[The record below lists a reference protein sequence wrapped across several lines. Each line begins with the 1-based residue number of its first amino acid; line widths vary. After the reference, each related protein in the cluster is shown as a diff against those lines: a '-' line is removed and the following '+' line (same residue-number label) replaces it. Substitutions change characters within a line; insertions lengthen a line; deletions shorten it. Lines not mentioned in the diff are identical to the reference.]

1 MTEHPCPH
9 CGAPLPEGASFCPH
23 CAKEVEERK
32 PARKA
37 IPLRR
42 KILLALLVLV
52 VVAAGVIGWRLA
64 DQPDVYDGQGVVTYG
79 DYQLVLSYSGARATP
94 QPERYQKSAPGEQ
107 YRFPSLLFINDATTG
122 ADATEAFSKRW
133 KASRPRCWSPPAICR
148 SPAAN
153 RPPMTMI
160 LRPWS

>member
-52 VVAAGVIGWRLA
+52 VVAAGLMGWRLA
-64 DQPDVYDGQGVVTYG
+64 DQPEVYDGQGGVTYG
-79 DYQLVLSYSGARATP
+79 DYQLVLSYPGARATP
-94 QPERYQKSAPGEQ
+94 QPERYQRSSTGSRRCSLSMMQPPARTLQ
-107 YRFPSLLFINDATTG
+107 RPSPR
-122 ADATEAFSKRW
+122 RW
-133 KASRPRCWSPPAICR
+133 KASRPRCWSTPAI
-148 SPAAN
+148 
-153 RPPMTMI
+153 
-160 LRPWS
+160 